1 MILLHNATLVTGEG
15 ERKGSILIEGDRISK
30 IWGEDFDFPSFF
42 TEYRTA
48 EIVELE
54 GKHVFAGG
62 IDLHVHFREPGLT
75 RKADMASESR
85 AAVLGGVTS
94 FVDMPNTNPLTTT
107 VEALKEKLALAQGRC
122 AANYGFHI
130 GATNSNLEE
139 VKKAIEEHS
148 DIIAGVKVFMGSS
161 TGNMLVDDPS
171 SLGGVFDIKSKPV
184 LVHCEEESVI
194 KAGLEAAKARYGDD
208 IPFEEHENIRSRYA
222 CFKSSMKALELAM
235 EHGTRLHLCHVSTL
249 EETEM
254 VRAAKIHNPKIT
266 AETSPNYL
274 WFCDEDYRTLGARVK
289 CNPSIK
295 TEGDR
300 QSLRTALLQ
309 GTIDSIGT
317 DHAPHLLAEK
327 DAPYTKCP
335 SGMPSIQH
343 SLPMLLTVASE
354 AGIELSRIASAFSEK
369 PAEICSIKDRG
380 YLKEGCFADIVVADI
395 NREFTVCV
403 EDLAYKCGWSP
414 LEGSTLRG
422 TVEMVYVNGVLQD
435 KEALRQ
441 GMGPASGQALEYI

>member
-1 MILLHNATLVTGEG
+1 MVLLHNATLVTGQG
-15 ERKGSILIEGDRISK
+15 EKKGSILIEGDRISK
-30 IWGEDFDFPSFF
+30 IWDEDFDFPSFF
-42 TEYRTA
+42 MTHKDA
-48 EIVELE
+48 EIVELD

-62 IDLHVHFREPGLT
+62 IDLHVHFREPGMT
-75 RKADMASESR
+75 HKADMASESR

-94 FVDMPNTNPLTTT
+94 FIDMPNTNPLTTT
-107 VEALKEKLALAQGRC
+107 VEALKEKLELAQGRC
-122 AANYGFHI
+122 AANFGFHI

-171 SLGGVFDIKSKPV
+171 SLGGVFNIKSKPV

-194 KAGLEAAKARYGDD
+194 KAGLEAAKARYGEE

-235 EHGTRLHLCHVSTL
+235 EHGTRLHLCHVSTI
-249 EETEM
+249 EEAEM
-254 VRAAKIHNPKIT
+254 VRAAKMHNPEIT

-274 WFCDEDYRTLGARVK
+274 WFCNKDYKSLGARVK

-295 TEGDR
+295 TAEDR
-300 QSLRTALLQ
+300 QKLRTALLQ

-317 DHAPHLLAEK
+317 DHAPHLLSEK

-343 SLPMLLTVASE
+343 SLPTLLTI
-354 AGIELSRIASAFSEK
+354 AGESDMELGRVASAFSEK

-380 YLKEGCFADIVVADI
+380 FLKEGFFADIVVVDL
-395 NREFTVCV
+395 NREFTVRA

-414 LEGSTLRG
+414 LEGATLRG
-422 TVEMVYVNGVLQD
+422 AVDMVYVNGVLQD
-435 KEALRQ
+435 MEALRR
-441 GMGPASGQALEYI
+441 GEGTASGRALEYR

>member
-15 ERKGSILIEGDRISK
+15 EKKGSILIKGDRISK

-42 TEYRTA
+42 TEHRGA

-249 EETEM
+249 EEAEM
-254 VRAAKIHNPKIT
+254 VRAAKLHNPKIT

-274 WFCDEDYRTLGARVK
+274 WFCDEDYGTLGARVK

-295 TEGDR
+295 TAEDR

>member
-1 MILLHNATLVTGEG
+1 MVLLHNATLVTGQG
-15 ERKGSILIEGDRISK
+15 EKKGSILIEGDRISK
-30 IWGEDFDFPSFF
+30 IWDEDFDFPSFF
-42 TEYRTA
+42 MTHKDA
-48 EIVELE
+48 EILELD

-62 IDLHVHFREPGLT
+62 IDLHVHFREPGMT
-75 RKADMASESR
+75 HKADMASESR

-107 VEALKEKLALAQGRC
+107 VEALKEKLELAQGRC

-139 VKKAIEEHS
+139 IKNAIGEHS

-161 TGNMLVDDPS
+161 TGNMLVDDSS
-171 SLGGVFDIKSKPV
+171 SLGGVFDIKEKPV

-194 KAGLEAAKARYGDD
+194 KAGLEAAKARYGEE

-235 EHGTRLHLCHVSTL
+235 EHGTRLHLCHVSTI
-249 EETEM
+249 EEAEM
-254 VRAAKIHNPKIT
+254 VRAAKMHNPEIT

-274 WFCDEDYRTLGARVK
+274 WFCNEDYKSLGARVK

-295 TEGDR
+295 TAEDR
-300 QSLRTALLQ
+300 QKLRTALLQ

-317 DHAPHLLAEK
+317 DHAPHLLSEK

-343 SLPMLLTVASE
+343 SLPMLLTI
-354 AGIELSRIASAFSEK
+354 AGESDMELGRVASAFSEK

-380 YLKEGCFADIVVADI
+380 FLKEGFFADIVVVDL
-395 NREFTVCV
+395 NREFTVRA

-414 LEGSTLRG
+414 LEGATLRG
-422 TVEMVYVNGVLQD
+422 AVDMVYVNGVLQD
-435 KEALRQ
+435 KEALRR
-441 GMGPASGQALEYI
+441 GEGTASGRALEYR